1 MAGQVLDP
9 NANFFPQEL
18 PDMIML
24 SSDLALFRDP
34 TFKEIAKTYAR
45 NQQVFFT
52 DFAEAFGKLLRR
64 SLNQSDGET
73 KS

>member
-1 MAGQVLDP
+1 LAGQILDP
-9 NANFFPQEL
+9 NKNSFCQEV

-24 SSDLALFRDP
+24 SSDLALFCDP
-34 TFKEIAKTYAR
+34 TFKEIAKIYAR

-64 SLNQSDGET
+64 SLNQSDGEI
-73 KS
+73 KP